1 MKEVG
6 EMAEHVH
13 HLPASSIRRWLTTT
27 DHKDIG
33 ILYLVTSLYFLVVGG
48 ILALLFRFQLADPTI
63 TLLNAQQYNQSVTMH
78 GLIMVLFVISPLA
91 FALANYVVPL
101 QIGARDLA
109 FPRLNALS
117 YWLYLF
123 GGILAVI
130 SFFQDSAI
138 DAGWTLYAPLTTS
151 RFSPYVGVD
160 TGGLG
165 LALLTASVTVSTVN
179 FVVTIFRSRAQGLTI
194 RALPMFTFTVLLT
207 VLMMLYAFPSLLAG
221 IILIASDR
229 MLGTVYLSSPE
240 GGALLW
246 DHVFWFFGHPEVY
259 IVLFPALGVIAE
271 VIQASTRRHLYGR
284 NAVMIAMT
292 IVAVLSF
299 LVWGHHMF
307 STGISQDIRRVFTI
321 TTIAI
326 SIPFDAIIL
335 SYIYSLAKGKI
346 RVSTPLLFAVGAIGV
361 FIVGGITGVF
371 LGSNALDYILRGTYF
386 VVAHFHYTMVGGGLF
401 GLIAGL
407 YYWYPK
413 MTGKMFDE
421 RLGRIHF
428 VTALIGYNLLYFPL
442 FIAWETPRRVPI
454 YQPELTIW
462 HQLAT
467 VGGMIFGLSFLIMF
481 WNFFYSLRNGRP
493 AGNNP
498 WEAFT
503 LEWATESPPPPG
515 NFPAI
520 PSFSGGKLTF
530 ISTNG
535 AHHHLAEATH
545 YSVYP
550 LAVSLGAFISLAGLT
565 VHRLLL
571 IPGLIVFAISVVGW
585 ARERFIAHEE
595 PFGERWPF
603 EKVDRVKLGWWTFI
617 ASEVTLFGIL
627 ISAYL
632 YVRAASS
639 TWPAP
644 GEMLDVWHGATNTFI
659 LLTSSLT
666 VVLAL
671 ASAKADRKGL
681 AAGYLGATLV
691 LGLAFLFNKYNEW
704 RELFEHGVTFS
715 SSLPASTFFLTTGVH
730 GAHVTAG
737 LLALVY
743 LIYRAA
749 KGYYGKENWEA
760 IEYFGYYWHFVDI
773 VWVFL
778 FPLFYLI

>member
-6 EMAEHVH
+6 EMAEHAH

-33 ILYLVTSLYFLVVGG
+33 ILYLVTSLYFLVFGG
-48 ILALLFRFQLADPTI
+48 VLALLFRFQLANPTI
-63 TLLNAQQYNQSVTMH
+63 TLLNAQQYNQAVTMH
-78 GLIMVLFVISPLA
+78 GLIMILFVISPLA
-91 FALANYVVPL
+91 FAFANYVVPL

-123 GGILAVI
+123 GGILVVI
-130 SFFQDSAI
+130 SFFQDSAL

-151 RFSPYVGVD
+151 KFSPYVGVD

-229 MLGTVYLSSPE
+229 LLGTVYLSSPE
-240 GGALLW
+240 GGSLLW

-284 NAVMIAMT
+284 NAVIIAMT

-307 STGISQDIRRVFTI
+307 NTGINQDIRKVFTI

-371 LGSNALDYILRGTYF
+371 LGSNALDYILRGSYF
-386 VVAHFHYTMVGGGLF
+386 VVAHFHYTMVGGGLL

-428 VTALIGYNLLYFPL
+428 VTTLIGYNLL
-442 FIAWETPRRVPI
+442 
-454 YQPELTIW
+454 
-462 HQLAT
+462 
-467 VGGMIFGLSFLIMF
+467 
-481 WNFFYSLRNGRP
+481 
-493 AGNNP
+493 
-498 WEAFT
+498 
-503 LEWATESPPPPG
+503 
-515 NFPAI
+515 
-520 PSFSGGKLTF
+520 
-530 ISTNG
+530 
-535 AHHHLAEATH
+535 
-545 YSVYP
+545 
-550 LAVSLGAFISLAGLT
+550 
-565 VHRLLL
+565 
-571 IPGLIVFAISVVGW
+571 
-585 ARERFIAHEE
+585 
-595 PFGERWPF
+595 
-603 EKVDRVKLGWWTFI
+603 
-617 ASEVTLFGIL
+617 
-627 ISAYL
+627 
-632 YVRAASS
+632 
-639 TWPAP
+639 
-644 GEMLDVWHGATNTFI
+644 
-659 LLTSSLT
+659 
-666 VVLAL
+666 
-671 ASAKADRKGL
+671 
-681 AAGYLGATLV
+681 
-691 LGLAFLFNKYNEW
+691 
-704 RELFEHGVTFS
+704 
-715 SSLPASTFFLTTGVH
+715 
-730 GAHVTAG
+730 
-737 LLALVY
+737 
-743 LIYRAA
+743 
-749 KGYYGKENWEA
+749 
-760 IEYFGYYWHFVDI
+760 
-773 VWVFL
+773 
-778 FPLFYLI
+778 